1 MFIRQERLFYRE
13 HTPITWQPW
22 CDSVTHSHII
32 YRSVWCWYTN
42 YISTLWCLYTKHM
55 SRLWFRYTKHMST
68 LWCRYTK
75 RTTNRVVRG
84 QWIVKDVKGSGFY
97 VTCGNILEGLGKTM
111 KKIYQDRHCSGLDSN
126 PKPSEYNSEL
136 ACYSPCLRLFSVR
149 KILI

>member
-1 MFIRQERLFYRE
+1 MVSVHQTHVYVMVSVHQTHVYVMVSAHQTHVYVMVSAHQTHVYVMVSVRQTHVYVMVSVRQTHVYVMVSVHQTHDQQGCERTVNCKGF
-13 HTPITWQPW
+13 
-22 CDSVTHSHII
+22 
-32 YRSVWCWYTN
+32 
-42 YISTLWCLYTKHM
+42 
-55 SRLWFRYTKHMST
+55 
-68 LWCRYTK
+68 
-75 RTTNRVVRG
+75 
-84 QWIVKDVKGSGFY
+84 KGSGFY